1 MMLFGLSILFVLSL
15 SLYVAKSSGQDVTIT
30 FLVLLILFS
39 GLTYKRHVKNE
50 LKMMNVS
57 VEVSCL
63 HSTGLDVMLPT
74 TATSTPT

>member
-1 MMLFGLSILFVLSL
+1 MILFGLSILFVLSL
-15 SLYVAKSSGQDVTIT
+15 SAYVAKSTGQDVTIT

-39 GLTYKRHVKNE
+39 GLTYKRRVKNE

-63 HSTGLDVMLPT
+63 HSPGLDMMQPT
-74 TATSTPT
+74 TATRTLM

>member
-39 GLTYKRHVKNE
+39 GLTYKRRVKNE

-57 VEVSCL
+57 LEVSCL
-63 HSTGLDVMLPT
+63 HSTVLDVMLPT

>member
-1 MMLFGLSILFVLSL
+1 MILFGLSILFVLSL

-50 LKMMNVS
+50 LKMLNVI
-57 VEVSCL
+57 VKVSCL
-63 HSTGLDVMLPT
+63 HSTGVYVILPT
-74 TATSTPT
+74 TATSIPT

>member
-1 MMLFGLSILFVLSL
+1 MMLFGVSILFVLSV
-15 SLYVAKSSGQDVTIT
+15 SVYVAKSTGQEVTIT

-39 GLTYKRHVKNE
+39 GLTYKRRVKNE

-63 HSTGLDVMLPT
+63 HSTGLDFMLPR